1 MLERLKQ
8 LLAGSLRR
16 QLITG
21 VALTVTLTM
30 SLFIWDAVD
39 LQQNENIQQ
48 QSEEAIALA
57 QSISVTSSVWVAS
70 RDVSGLQEIIQG
82 LQQYPDL
89 EYAIMLD
96 LQGQVLAHSD
106 PGKIGQYL
114 TDLPPLNKQV
124 VILQKS
130 AKMIDVINPIKLGN
144 NQIGWVRI
152 GLSNESGN
160 AQIAKMVRDGIIF
173 GLIAIVI
180 NILIA
185 LLAGRYMTKR
195 LELIQ
200 QVTDGVSKG
209 KTGLRVTLNGE
220 DEAAQLAR
228 QFNTMLDTLEQREE
242 QLRSFY
248 EFDLVGLTITSPEKG
263 WLRINQYLCD
273 MLEYSEQE
281 LRTMT
286 WAQVTHPDDLA
297 TDLEQFNK
305 LLANEINGYSMEKRF
320 VSRTGKIIPSFLVV
334 RCVRKANGDIKY
346 VTAMVQ
352 DITMRKQSE
361 AELMREIEKTST
373 LLRNAS
379 DGIHI
384 LDTDGNVIEASD
396 SFCMMLGYQR
406 DEVIGMNV
414 AQWDAQYNQSEIKK
428 AIVDQFTRN
437 TRSLFESRHKR
448 KDGTIFD
455 VEISGYPLSLEE
467 KPVLFNS
474 SRDISERKQAE
485 AIIKQYQA
493 ALETT
498 HDGFW
503 MVDSKGFL
511 LEANQAYADIIGYSK
526 DEIRGVHVSQLEA
539 KEQTADEVNAH
550 IAKIIAQGYDTFET
564 RHRHKDGHEI
574 DIEVST
580 SFIPESNLL
589 VAFCRDITL
598 RKVDEKKIELLAFYD
613 PLTHLPNRRL
623 FQDRLQQAMVSSLR
637 SGKTGALLFL
647 DLDNFKTLNDTQGHD
662 TGDLLLQKVAER
674 LTTCVREGDTVARI
688 GGDEFVVMLLNLSV
702 DNLGA
707 ATQTRLITDKIL
719 STLNRDYHLDAHAY
733 RCTSSIGATLFN
745 GREAGTEELLKQA
758 DIAMY
763 QSKKIGRNTLCFFD
777 PKMQVAIN
785 ARAILENELNVAIE
799 LQQFQLYYQKQVDSS
814 LDILGAEVLI
824 RWNHPERG
832 LVSPAEFISL
842 AEETDLIIPIGQWIL
857 ETACA
862 QLKSWQGDTLTQHLR
877 LSVNVSAKQ
886 FRDSNFLAKVKGA
899 VLRHGIIPSLLKL
912 EPTESIM
919 LDSIEDTVAI
929 MEKLQ
934 AIGIQLALDDF
945 GTGFSSLQYLKK
957 LPLNQLK
964 IDQSFLIDLASNKND
979 QAIVRTIIAMA
990 QSLNLDVIAE
1000 GVETEEQ
1007 KQILQSYGCNH
1018 YQGYLFG
1025 RPLPIAEFEA
1035 SLRS

>member
-1 MLERLKQ
+1 
-8 LLAGSLRR
+8 
-16 QLITG
+16 
-21 VALTVTLTM
+21 
-30 SLFIWDAVD
+30 
-39 LQQNENIQQ
+39 
-48 QSEEAIALA
+48 
-57 QSISVTSSVWVAS
+57 
-70 RDVSGLQEIIQG
+70 
-82 LQQYPDL
+82 
-89 EYAIMLD
+89 
-96 LQGQVLAHSD
+96 
-106 PGKIGQYL
+106 
-114 TDLPPLNKQV
+114 
-124 VILQKS
+124 
-130 AKMIDVINPIKLGN
+130 
-144 NQIGWVRI
+144 
-152 GLSNESGN
+152 
-160 AQIAKMVRDGIIF
+160 
-173 GLIAIVI
+173 
-180 NILIA
+180 
-185 LLAGRYMTKR
+185 
-195 LELIQ
+195 
-200 QVTDGVSKG
+200 
-209 KTGLRVTLNGE
+209 
-220 DEAAQLAR
+220 
-228 QFNTMLDTLEQREE
+228 
-242 QLRSFY
+242 
-248 EFDLVGLTITSPEKG
+248 
-263 WLRINQYLCD
+263 
-273 MLEYSEQE
+273 MLEYPEQE

-286 WAQVTHPDDLA
+286 WAQLTHPDDMA
-297 TDLEQFNK
+297 ADVEQFNK
-305 LLANEINGYSMEKRF
+305 LLANEINAYSLEKRF
-320 VSRTGKIIPSFLVV
+320 VSRTGKIVPAYLAVH
-334 RCVRKANGDIKY
+334 CVRKANGDVKY

-352 DITMRKQSE
+352 DITMRKQAE
-361 AELMREIEKTST
+361 AELHQSQDRVKAAADAGIIGIWDWDIPNDRLLWDDVMYGLYGLRRQDFGGAYEAWMKSIYPDDKARTDAEIQSALRGEREYAPEFRVIWPDGSVHYIKAASRTTFDEQGKPLRMIGVNYDVTEQKQSELSLKREAEKTAT

-384 LDTDGNVIEASD
+384 LDPDGNVIEASD
-396 SFCMMLGYQR
+396 SFCTMLGYQR
-406 DEVIGMNV
+406 DEVIGMN
-414 AQWDAQYNQSEIKK
+414 ALQWDAYFNQSELKK
-428 AIVDQFTRN
+428 AITDQFTRN
-437 TRSLFESRHKR
+437 ARSLFETRHKR

-455 VEISGYPLSLEE
+455 VEVSGYPLTLEG
-467 KPVLFNS
+467 KTVLFNS

-485 AIIKQYQA
+485 STIKQYQA

-503 MVDSKGFL
+503 MVDLKGVL
-511 LEANQAYADIIGYSK
+511 LEANQAYADIIGYST
-526 DEIRGVHVSQLEA
+526 DELRGMHISQLEA
-539 KEQTADEVNAH
+539 VEQTVDEVKAH
-550 IAKIIAQGYDTFET
+550 IAKITAQGFDLFET

-580 SFIPESNLL
+580 SFIRESHRL
-589 VAFCRDITL
+589 VTFCRDITQ
-598 RKVDEKKIELLAFYD
+598 RKADEKKIELLAFYD

-623 FQDRLQQAMVSSLR
+623 FLDRLQQALVSSLR

-702 DNLGA
+702 DKLGA

-719 STLNRDYHLDAHAY
+719 STLNRDYHLDAHTY

-763 QSKKIGRNTLCFFD
+763 QSKRVGRNTLCFFD
-777 PKMQVAIN
+777 PKMQDSIN
-785 ARAILENELNVAIE
+785 ARAILERELNVAIE

-814 LDILGAEVLI
+814 LNILGAEVLI

-832 LVSPAEFISL
+832 LVSPGEFISL

-862 QLKSWQGDTLTQHLR
+862 QLKSWQGNTLTQHLR

-886 FRDSNFLAKVKGA
+886 FRDSNFLENVKGA

-919 LDSIEDTVAI
+919 LDSIDDTVAI

-934 AIGIQLALDDF
+934 EIGIQLALDDF

-990 QSLNLDVIAE
+990 KSLNLDVIAE

-1007 KQILQSYGCNH
+1007 KQILQAYGCNH

-1025 RPLPIAEFEA
+1025 RPVPIAEFEA